1 MNTLATRH
9 PATTLPEE
17 EVREPAREAARERG
31 RQGSVF
37 VLGSIVLHVGL
48 FLGFSGE
55 ESHALVPPAS
65 EEVLEI
71 EYQEPAA
78 VVPLPESALPLGAL
92 DAEPTRAQPASAPPD
107 APPESVPQPADQLPT
122 DQLPPSEAPE
132 VLTSDNPY
140 ASANAAVFTSG
151 SGKSGG
157 PVASKQAVSAPSF
170 GVSGGKALVDPRKEK
185 ELLSWRARVQ
195 QELARLATQ
204 NYPRRALKL
213 GQQGTAKVTVTIDE
227 SGTLVGAS
235 LAQGSGVASL
245 DQAALE
251 RLQAG
256 ARVSAPPAGAGTN
269 RLTLPITFRIN

>member
-1 MNTLATRH
+1 
-9 PATTLPEE
+9 
-17 EVREPAREAARERG
+17 
-31 RQGSVF
+31 
-37 VLGSIVLHVGL
+37 
-48 FLGFSGE
+48 
-55 ESHALVPPAS
+55 
-65 EEVLEI
+65 
-71 EYQEPAA
+71 
-78 VVPLPESALPLGAL
+78 
-92 DAEPTRAQPASAPPD
+92 
-107 APPESVPQPADQLPT
+107 
-122 DQLPPSEAPE
+122 

-140 ASANAAVFTSG
+140 ASNNTAVFTSG
-151 SGKSGG
+151 AGQGSG
-157 PVASKQAVSAPSF
+157 PVVSKQTMAAPTF
-170 GVSGGKALVDPRKEK
+170 GVSGGTAQLDPRREK

-251 RLQAG
+251 RLQSG
-256 ARVSAPPAGAGTN
+256 AKVSAPPAGAGTN